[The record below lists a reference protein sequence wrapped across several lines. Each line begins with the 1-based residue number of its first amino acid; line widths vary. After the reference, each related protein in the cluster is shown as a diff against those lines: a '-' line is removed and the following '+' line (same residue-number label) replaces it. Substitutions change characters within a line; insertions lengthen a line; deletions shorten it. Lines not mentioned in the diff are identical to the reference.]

1 MVRIVKATE
10 EYWEFV
16 RYLRTCKENTDG
28 FEKQVEI
35 THEQQIEYM
44 KKYADNY
51 LICLNEDTPVGF
63 VGSIDGDIRIA
74 THPEHKGKGYGKF
87 MIQAITEEFPES
99 YAKVKIENDASLALF
114 RSSGFA
120 PKYVILYKV
129 K

>member
-16 RYLRTCKENTDG
+16 RHLRTCKENTEG
-28 FEKQVEI
+28 FEQQVEI
-35 THEQQIEYM
+35 TPEQQIEYM

-51 LICLNEDTPVGF
+51 LICLDEDIPVGF
-63 VGSIDGDIRIA
+63 VGSIDGDIRVA

-87 MIQAITEEFPES
+87 MIEAIIEEFPES